1 MKIAGFFLL
10 PAGWILVL
18 AAIALLPASIA
29 RTAFFTAGLAVEI
42 LGLVLFVRSHLTPGE
57 NGGEED

>member
-18 AAIALLPASIA
+18 AAIALLPASAA
-29 RTAFFTAGLAVEI
+29 RIAFFCAGLAVEI
-42 LGLVLFVRSHLTPGE
+42 LGLVLFTRAHLTPREG
-57 NGGEED
+57 D

>member
-18 AAIALLPASIA
+18 AAVALLPASAA
-29 RTAFFTAGLAVEI
+29 RIAFFFAGLAVEI
-42 LGLVLFVRSHLTPGE
+42 LGLVLFARGHLIPR
-57 NGGEED
+57 EED